1 MNRSVTAPVLSTA
14 PVRLPFAAAALLA
27 LGASSALA
35 TSCARRSAP
44 VAPTAAI
51 STATPARPLDDAPPT
66 AAAGNLAQRLA
77 GEAAARPRGGA
88 GPRVEDVTT
97 ALQRAGLVVTSPSQ
111 VLARTIGARYCAST
125 STPAGLVLAVCEF
138 ADPAAAEGGL
148 AFSRR
153 TFDRLVPGRTLLRNR
168 STVLTLSGGEPSAAL
183 AADAT
188 RASNVFAAL

>member
-1 MNRSVTAPVLSTA
+1 MNRSVTAPVRS
-14 PVRLPFAAAALLA
+14 RFAAAALLA
-27 LGASSALA
+27 FAASSALT

-44 VAPTAAI
+44 AAPTAAI
-51 STATPARPLDDAPPT
+51 ATTTTAAPRDDAPPT
-66 AAAGNLAQRLA
+66 ATAGNLAQRLA
-77 GEAAARPRGGA
+77 GEAAARPRGT
-88 GPRVEDVTT
+88 GPRVEDVAT
-97 ALQRAGLVVTSPSQ
+97 ALRQAGLAVTPPSQ

-125 STPAGLVLAVCEF
+125 STPAGLAVAVCEF

-148 AFSRR
+148 AFSHR

-188 RASNVFAAL
+188 RASQVFAAL